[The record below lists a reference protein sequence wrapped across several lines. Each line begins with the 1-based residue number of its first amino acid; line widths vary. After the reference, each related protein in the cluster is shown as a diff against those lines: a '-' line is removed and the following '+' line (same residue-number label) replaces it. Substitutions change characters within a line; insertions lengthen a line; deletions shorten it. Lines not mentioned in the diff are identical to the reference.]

1 MKNDSVKKRLLIIS
15 SVFVS
20 LLLIFLLTNLL
31 IYICSRVPQKQY
43 TIPYSYDNDFV
54 AVIKVPENTVYEGE
68 SGDSIMNFSTTLSKT
83 EVTNFYDEY
92 FSSLKKVYPKQTL
105 NQESSSYYYD
115 CEQKTVLS
123 DISATTKNDKTYFS
137 ISCSKCENIKNDE
150 YFTNEK

>member
-1 MKNDSVKKRLLIIS
+1 MKNDSVKKRLFIIS
-15 SVFVS
+15 SFFVS
-20 LLLIFLLTNLL
+20 LLLIFSLANLL

-43 TIPYSYDNDFV
+43 NIPHSYDNGFV

-68 SGDSIMNFSTTLSKT
+68 SGDLIMNFSTTLSKT
-83 EVTNFYDEY
+83 EVTKFYDEY

-115 CEQKTVLS
+115 CDQKTVFS
-123 DISATTKNDKTYFS
+123 DISATKKDEKTYFS

-150 YFTNEK
+150 YFSIGK